1 MSENKVQFNLSNVHY
16 AVFTET
22 VNSLGVHSYS
32 YGTVKAIPGG
42 VTLTLDAAG
51 DATTFYADGLVYYKT
66 TANNGYT
73 GSLEV
78 ARIPDQMLQD
88 VWMMNLTTTDK
99 TLIEKSNVEPKEIA
113 LLYQIDGD
121 VGSQYYCL
129 YRCSLGRPGIGS
141 TTNTETK
148 EPQTQTVDIS
158 AMPRSDYRVMA
169 RTTESSP
176 SGVKSGWFNAVYT
189 G

>member
-1 MSENKVQFNLSNVHY
+1 MAENKVQFNLCNAHY
-16 AVFTET
+16 AVLTDT
-22 VNSLGVHSYS
+22 VNSLGVHSYT
-32 YGTVKAIPGG
+32 YGTPKAIPGA

-51 DATTFYADGLVYYKT
+51 DATTFYADGMVYYKT
-66 TANNGYT
+66 TANNGYS

-78 ARIPDQMLQD
+78 ARIPDAMMQY
-88 VWMMNLTTTDK
+88 VWQVNLTTTDK
-99 TLIEKSNVEPKEIA
+99 TLVEYSNVEPKEIA

-129 YRCSLGRPGIGS
+129 YRCSLGRPGVGS

-148 EPQTQTVDIS
+148 EPQTQTIDVA
-158 AMPRSDYRVMA
+158 AMPRADYKVMA
-169 RTTESSP
+169 RTTEATP
-176 SGVKSGWFNAVYT
+176 SGVKSGWFSAVYT